1 MTPLESVALL
11 FALACVLTPSQTI
24 ASVRDATA
32 EEDAAKLI
40 SIVKQTPASELD
52 SALSNTTFEE
62 WLAKQVGKDSAIGW
76 VVRTGEGHGLPWVE
90 ADISVEGRPA
100 LVIMI
105 ACGRPDSGADAK
117 PRFLSLQ
124 LLRKNELAEW
134 PHLHDL
140 PAAMKRARNRQG

>member
-1 MTPLESVALL
+1 VKPLESVALL

-24 ASVRDATA
+24 ASVREATA

-117 PRFLSLQ
+117 PRFLSLGLNQ
-124 LLRKNELAEW
+124 FPRVSL
-134 PHLHDL
+134 D
-140 PAAMKRARNRQG
+140 GCC